1 MTIQEIAAEVAEKRQ
16 KLQEL
21 ADAYNAKKRQFETT
35 WAELAGD
42 VSAAADEV
50 KDAESRLRDAGLVAY
65 AADPS
70 TKKLPCGLGVRVTSK
85 LDYDPS
91 TAFVWA
97 VSHKMCLSLDSRAFE
112 KVAKVTPLDFVE
124 TVEIVTVTLPS
135 DSAKLLA

>member
-16 KLQEL
+16 KFQEL
-21 ADAYNAKKRQFETT
+21 SESWEAEEQKFQEEHSATVNAVLYARDAMRIAEAK
-35 WAELAGD
+35 
-42 VSAAADEV
+42 
-50 KDAESRLRDAGLVAY
+50 LRDAGLVAY